1 MSTDND
7 GLRLSNLIE
16 ALQKLQSIHGDV
28 LVTVT
33 DPYDGKRYPVALE
46 VEVDEFD
53 RFESIHVRPG
63 VWPSSDSS
71 SSD

>member
-1 MSTDND
+1 VSAQT
-7 GLRLSNLIE
+7 RLSHLIE

-33 DPYDGKRYPVALE
+33 DPYDGKRYPAALE

-63 VWPSSDSS
+63 VWPGSDSS